1 MESIHILYP
10 ENRYVSEDT
19 VIVWAMDD
27 LVNSEIA
34 RGAFKDDEDG
44 SQLAAY
50 SLGMKR
56 PTLRQAMEIL
66 SDNGSVTF
74 DR

>member
-1 MESIHILYP
+1 M
-10 ENRYVSEDT
+10 
-19 VIVWAMDD
+19 IVWAMDD